1 MIQSRLLSVVHKP
14 KWDLFHIYLGGIF
27 LTTGFVGSAHFKKTD
42 YKNNPC
48 SSIIQSALVGGYVSL
63 VWPLWIPSKSIYC
76 ISKYLFNQK

>member
-1 MIQSRLLSVVHKP
+1 MAQLRLLSIVQP
-14 KWDLFHIYLGGIF
+14 KWDFFHIYLGGIF

-48 SSIIQSALVGGYVSL
+48 SSIILSTMIGVYSSL

-76 ISKYLFNQK
+76 TSKYLLNQK